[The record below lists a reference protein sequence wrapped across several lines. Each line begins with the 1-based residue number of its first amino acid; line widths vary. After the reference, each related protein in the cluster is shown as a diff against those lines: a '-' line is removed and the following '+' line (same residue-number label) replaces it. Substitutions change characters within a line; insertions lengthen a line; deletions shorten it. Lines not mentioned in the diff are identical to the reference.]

1 MAKTERKIDA
11 FGAQVV
17 SARGF
22 WGGWGGVLITLSVMG
37 MVIALL
43 VGWVLLWVNQTT
55 APNITLL
62 TLGCVAFALVLM
74 VLATI
79 QNRLTTYW
87 RLRQAQAAYLTGVS
101 HNLRTPI
108 ASIRTAAQALQS
120 PEIDRAHRQK
130 LLHAIV
136 LETRLLGLRVDNVL
150 ETGRLEIERAA
161 LALSPLDLSSLI
173 ERALETP
180 AEIVSSRGGVMS
192 SELAPNQRVKGDA
205 RALRLVIDNLLDNAI
220 KYCDAEPQIL
230 IQCFAENQ
238 KIKVRVQDRGIG
250 LSGTERNQAFRRF
263 WRGTSGQSG
272 TGLGLWLAKAIVEG
286 HAGQISLENNGD
298 ERGCTV
304 TIILPQAV

>member
-1 MAKTERKIDA
+1 MGKTERKIDT

-17 SARGF
+17 STRGF

-43 VGWVLLWVNQTT
+43 VGWVLLWVNQKNS
-55 APNITLL
+55 PNITLL

-108 ASIRTAAQALQS
+108 ASIRAAAQALES

-173 ERALETP
+173 ERALQTP
-180 AEIVSSRGGVMS
+180 ADIVASRGGDLS
-192 SELAPNQRVKGDA
+192 SDVSPNLKVKGDA

-220 KYCDAEPQIL
+220 KYCDSPPQIVV
-230 IQCFAENQ
+230 QCSAENQ
-238 KIKVRVQDRGIG
+238 KIKIRVQDRGIG
-250 LSGTERNQAFRRF
+250 LSGAEKHQAFRRF
-263 WRGTSGQSG
+263 WRGSSGQSG

-286 HAGQISLENNGD
+286 HAGHIRLENNGGQ
-298 ERGCTV
+298 RGCTV
-304 TIILPQAV
+304 TVTLPQVV